1 MDDVL
6 QELVKRM
13 KGAFGEELVSMVLY
27 GSAAAGDYHEKHS
40 DLNVLCVLKQ
50 IELAQLER
58 AAEPLSW
65 WMKQGQPAPVL
76 VSVEEI
82 ERGADAFTIEFLDMR
97 ENYRLLDGADLLKS
111 MEVSMEFH
119 RRQLEYELRARL
131 LRLRKRFLETQH
143 DGKALLK
150 LMLESLPTFA
160 TLFRHA
166 LVAAGAA
173 APTSK
178 REIFLAAAGR
188 FGVGPEPFLKL
199 LEVREG
205 KRAAFTTETRQWFGA
220 YLAEIR
226 KMSQAVDG
234 LG

>member
-1 MDDVL
+1 MGDVL

-13 KGAFGEELVSMVLY
+13 KAACGEELVSMVLY
-27 GSAAAGDYHEKHS
+27 GSAATGDYHEKHS

-50 IELAQLER
+50 IEMAQLER
-58 AAEPLSW
+58 AAAPLSW

-76 VSVEEI
+76 LSVEEI

-97 ENYRLLDGADLLKS
+97 ENYRLLDGVDLLKS
-111 MEVSMEFH
+111 MEISMEYH
-119 RRQLEYELRARL
+119 RRQLECELRARL

-143 DGKALLK
+143 DDKALLK

-166 LVAAGAA
+166 LVAAGTA
-173 APTSK
+173 APTPK
-178 REIFLAAAGR
+178 REIFQAAAGR
-188 FGVGPEPFLKL
+188 FGVGPEPFMKL

-205 KRAAFTTETRQWFGA
+205 KRAAPTAETRQWFGA

-226 KMSQAVDG
+226 KVSQAVDG